1 MAARRKTEPAAAGSD
16 DDGSFEAAL
25 TELEAIVA
33 TMEEEQLPL
42 EELVARYEKG
52 SKLLAR
58 CETVLA
64 SARKRLQTI
73 SAKAANA
80 DADLPDDPDES
91 PDEDDDEPAGSS
103 PGTPDEYD
111 DDDDI
116 RLF

>member
-1 MAARRKTEPAAAGSD
+1 MARRKPSPEENPGQQP
-16 DDGSFEAAL
+16 SFEEAL
-25 TELEAIVA
+25 LELEEIVA
-33 TMEEEQLPL
+33 AMEEEQLPL

-73 SAKAANA
+73 SAKTAAETP
-80 DADLPDDPDES
+80 DAPDES
-91 PDEDDDEPAGSS
+91 PDEDDDEPAGRDA
-103 PGTPDEYD
+103 GTPDEYD

>member
-1 MAARRKTEPAAAGSD
+1 MATRKKADPAAAEAGET
-16 DDGSFEAAL
+16 SFEAAL
-25 TELEAIVA
+25 AELEGIVA
-33 TMEEEQLPL
+33 AMEEEQLPL

-73 SAKAANA
+73 SAQAAA
-80 DADLPDDPDES
+80 DAAAAAGENEDS
-91 PDEDDDEPAGSS
+91 PDEDDEPAGHQ
-103 PGTPDEYD
+103 PGTPDDND

>member
-1 MAARRKTEPAAAGSD
+1 MPRKKNETGDAPAD
-16 DDGSFEAAL
+16 DASFEEAL
-25 TELEAIVA
+25 AELESIVA
-33 TMEEEQLPL
+33 AMEEEQLPL

-73 SAKAANA
+73 SAQAAA
-80 DADLPDDPDES
+80 EAGARGGEEDYS
-91 PDEDDDEPAGSS
+91 PDVNDDEPAD
-103 PGTPDEYD
+103 PAALPDDQD

>member
-1 MAARRKTEPAAAGSD
+1 MPRKKTNLAEEPATEAT
-16 DDGSFEAAL
+16 FE
-25 TELEAIVA
+25 TELAELEEIVA
-33 TMEEEQLPL
+33 AMEEEQLPL
-42 EELVARYEKG
+42 EELVSRYEKG

-73 SAKAANA
+73 SARSAAAGDQALTNPA
-80 DADLPDDPDES
+80 EDELTGEPDEN
-91 PDEDDDEPAGSS
+91 
-103 PGTPDEYD
+103 D

>member
-1 MAARRKTEPAAAGSD
+1 MARKKQDPAEAAGE
-16 DDGSFEAAL
+16 GISFEAAL
-25 TELEAIVA
+25 SELEAIVA
-33 TMEEEQLPL
+33 AMEEEQLPL
-42 EELVARYEKG
+42 EELVGRYEKG

-73 SAKAANA
+73 SAKAATEA
-80 DADLPDDPDES
+80 GALAEEPDES
-91 PDEDDDEPAGSS
+91 PEEDDDEPAGNSS
-103 PGTPDEYD
+103 GTPDDND

>member
-1 MAARRKTEPAAAGSD
+1 MARKKADPAEA
-16 DDGSFEAAL
+16 DGGDTSFEAAL

-33 TMEEEQLPL
+33 AMEEEQRPL

-73 SAKAANA
+73 SAKAAD
-80 DADLPDDPDES
+80 DAAAIAGTDEES
-91 PDEDDDEPAGSS
+91 PERNDDEPAGHAT
-103 PGTPDEYD
+103 GTPDDHD

>member
-1 MAARRKTEPAAAGSD
+1 MARKKTALSADPAGEP
-16 DDGSFEAAL
+16 SFEEAL
-25 TELEAIVA
+25 LELENIVA
-33 TMEEEQLPL
+33 AMEEEQLPL

-73 SAKAANA
+73 SAQAAA
-80 DADLPDDPDES
+80 EAGARGGEEDDS
-91 PDEDDDEPAGSS
+91 PDVNDDEPAD
-103 PGTPDEYD
+103 PAALPDDQD

>member
-1 MAARRKTEPAAAGSD
+1 MARKKNETADPPANGA
-16 DDGSFEAAL
+16 SFEEAL
-25 TELEAIVA
+25 SELEEIVA
-33 TMEEEQLPL
+33 AMEEEQLPL

-73 SAKAANA
+73 SAQAAAEAASARGGEDRDSPDVDDETA
-80 DADLPDDPDES
+80 DPAALPDDQ
-91 PDEDDDEPAGSS
+91 
-103 PGTPDEYD
+103 D

>member
-1 MAARRKTEPAAAGSD
+1 MARKKSAPDGGPA
-16 DDGSFEAAL
+16 DGPSFEEAL
-25 TELEAIVA
+25 LELENIVA
-33 TMEEEQLPL
+33 AMEEEQLPL
-42 EELVARYEKG
+42 EELVTRYEKG

-73 SAKAANA
+73 SAKASA
-80 DADLPDDPDES
+80 DAALSDDTDES
-91 PDEDDDEPAGSS
+91 PDEDDEPAGHGT
-103 PGTPDEYD
+103 GTPDEYD

>member
-1 MAARRKTEPAAAGSD
+1 MARKKSD
-16 DDGSFEAAL
+16 PGTPSADDVSFEEGLA
-25 TELEAIVA
+25 ELEAIVA
-33 TMEEEQLPL
+33 AMEEEQLPL

-73 SAKAANA
+73 SAKAAA
-80 DADLPDDPDES
+80 DAASLSGVDDEDS
-91 PDEDDDEPAGSS
+91 PDDDDEPAAGSA
-103 PGTPDEYD
+103 PGTPDDHD

>member
-33 TMEEEQLPL
+33 AMEEEQLPL

-73 SAKAANA
+73 SANAAA
-80 DADLPDDPDES
+80 DAAAIAGEDEDS
-91 PDEDDDEPAGSS
+91 PDEDDEPAGHDA
-103 PGTPDEYD
+103 GTPDDND

>member
-1 MAARRKTEPAAAGSD
+1 MPARKKADPALADFD
-16 DDGSFEAAL
+16 DSTFEAAL
-25 TELEAIVA
+25 AELEAIVA
-33 TMEEEQLPL
+33 AMEEEQLPL

-73 SAKAANA
+73 SAKAAA
-80 DADLPDDPDES
+80 DAAAIAGDDQDS
-91 PDEDDDEPAGSS
+91 PDEDDEPAGHDA
-103 PGTPDEYD
+103 GTPDDND

>member
-1 MAARRKTEPAAAGSD
+1 MPARRKSADEGQNGND
-16 DDGSFEAAL
+16 LSFETAL
-25 TELEAIVA
+25 AELEEIVA
-33 TMEEEQLPL
+33 VMEEEQLPL
-42 EELVARYEKG
+42 EELVSRYEKG

-73 SAKAANA
+73 SARAEAGNGAADSA
-80 DADLPDDPDES
+80 
-91 PDEDDDEPAGSS
+91 EDDELPGAPA
-103 PGTPDEYD
+103 EHD

>member
-1 MAARRKTEPAAAGSD
+1 MARKKPSPGEEAGKEPG
-16 DDGSFEAAL
+16 FEEAL
-25 TELEAIVA
+25 RELEEIVA
-33 TMEEEQLPL
+33 AMEEEQLPL

-73 SAKAANA
+73 SSKAAEI
-80 DADLPDDPDES
+80 PDDPDES
-91 PDEDDDEPAGSS
+91 PDEDDDEPAGRST
-103 PGTPDEYD
+103 GTPDEPD

>member
-1 MAARRKTEPAAAGSD
+1 MARKKNETGEPGD
-16 DDGSFEAAL
+16 GGSFEEAL
-25 TELEAIVA
+25 TELESIVA
-33 TMEEEQLPL
+33 AMEEEQLPL

-73 SAKAANA
+73 SAKAAA
-80 DADLPDDPDES
+80 DAAAIAGDSNDS
-91 PDEDDDEPAGSS
+91 PDEDDETAGPETGS
-103 PGTPDEYD
+103 PDDND

>member
-1 MAARRKTEPAAAGSD
+1 MPARRKSDTGSQNGTEST
-16 DDGSFEAAL
+16 FEASLA
-25 TELEAIVA
+25 ELEEIVA
-33 TMEEEQLPL
+33 AMEEEQLPL
-42 EELVARYEKG
+42 EDLVTRYEKG

-73 SAKAANA
+73 SARAEAGNGETDAA
-80 DADLPDDPDES
+80 
-91 PDEDDDEPAGSS
+91 EDDELPGAPA
-103 PGTPDEYD
+103 EHD

>member
-1 MAARRKTEPAAAGSD
+1 MSARKKSPTGTSPG
-16 DDGSFEAAL
+16 DGTTFEAAL
-25 TELEAIVA
+25 SELEEIVA
-33 TMEEEQLPL
+33 AMEEEQLPL

-58 CETVLA
+58 CESVLA

-73 SAKAANA
+73 SARSIAETV
-80 DADLPDDPDES
+80 DPDDEADV
-91 PDEDDDEPAGSS
+91 PDEDDQAPGQHTA
-103 PGTPDEYD
+103 GTPDEHD

>member
-1 MAARRKTEPAAAGSD
+1 MARKKSSPGADPAGEP
-16 DDGSFEAAL
+16 SFEEAL
-25 TELEAIVA
+25 LELENIVA
-33 TMEEEQLPL
+33 AMEEEQLPL

-73 SAKAANA
+73 SAKAVSAEPE
-80 DADLPDDPDES
+80 LSDDPDES

-103 PGTPDEYD
+103 TGTPDEYD

>member
-1 MAARRKTEPAAAGSD
+1 MARKKTTSDPDPAGEP
-16 DDGSFEAAL
+16 SFESAL
-25 TELEAIVA
+25 AELEGIVA
-33 TMEEEQLPL
+33 AMEEEQLPL

-73 SAKAANA
+73 SARSAAEAAPGGDKAISH
-80 DADLPDDPDES
+80 DAEDELTGEPDEH
-91 PDEDDDEPAGSS
+91 DDDDE
-103 PGTPDEYD
+103 
-111 DDDDI
+111 I

>member
-1 MAARRKTEPAAAGSD
+1 MARRKTTPGDESADAPT
-16 DDGSFEAAL
+16 FESAL
-25 TELEAIVA
+25 AELEEIVA
-33 TMEEEQLPL
+33 AMEEEQLPL

-64 SARKRLQTI
+64 SAKKRLQTI
-73 SAKAANA
+73 SARAATA
-80 DADLPDDPDES
+80 GPAAS
-91 PDEDDDEPAGSS
+91 PDTEDELSGEPDAH
-103 PGTPDEYD
+103 D

>member
-1 MAARRKTEPAAAGSD
+1 MARKKTSSGEETGKEPG
-16 DDGSFEAAL
+16 FEQAL
-25 TELEAIVA
+25 HELEEIVA
-33 TMEEEQLPL
+33 AMEEEQLPL

-73 SAKAANA
+73 SASAANIP
-80 DADLPDDPDES
+80 DDPDDPDES
-91 PDEDDDEPAGSS
+91 PDEDDDEPAGRNT
-103 PGTPDEYD
+103 GTPDEPD

>member
-1 MAARRKTEPAAAGSD
+1 MASRRKTEPAAAGSD
-16 DDGSFEAAL
+16 EDGSFEAAL

-33 TMEEEQLPL
+33 AMEEEQLPL

-73 SAKAANA
+73 SAKAAA
-80 DADLPDDPDES
+80 DAAAIAGEDQDS
-91 PDEDDDEPAGSS
+91 PDEDDEPAGHGA
-103 PGTPDEYD
+103 GTPDDND

>member
-1 MAARRKTEPAAAGSD
+1 MPARRKSADEGQNGSD
-16 DDGSFEAAL
+16 PSFEAAL
-25 TELEAIVA
+25 AELEEIVA
-33 TMEEEQLPL
+33 AMEEEQLPL
-42 EELVARYEKG
+42 EELVSRYEKG

-73 SAKAANA
+73 SARAEAGNGQA
-80 DADLPDDPDES
+80 DSA
-91 PDEDDDEPAGSS
+91 EDDELPGAPA
-103 PGTPDEYD
+103 EHD

>member
-1 MAARRKTEPAAAGSD
+1 MPARKKSADEGQNGSD
-16 DDGSFEAAL
+16 LSFEAAL
-25 TELEAIVA
+25 SELDEIVA
-33 TMEEEQLPL
+33 AMEEEQLPL
-42 EELVARYEKG
+42 EELVSRYEKG

-73 SAKAANA
+73 SARAEAGNGE
-80 DADLPDDPDES
+80 PDRA
-91 PDEDDDEPAGSS
+91 EDDELPGAPA
-103 PGTPDEYD
+103 EHD

>member
-1 MAARRKTEPAAAGSD
+1 MAARKKQETGDTPGD
-16 DDGSFEAAL
+16 GGSFEEAL
-25 TELEAIVA
+25 AELEAIVA
-33 TMEEEQLPL
+33 AMEEEQLPL

-73 SAKAANA
+73 SAQAAA
-80 DADLPDDPDES
+80 EAGARGGEEDDSRDVDDEPASPADLPDEQ
-91 PDEDDDEPAGSS
+91 
-103 PGTPDEYD
+103 D

>member
-1 MAARRKTEPAAAGSD
+1 MARKKNETGEPGD
-16 DDGSFEAAL
+16 GGSFEEAL
-25 TELEAIVA
+25 TELESIVA
-33 TMEEEQLPL
+33 AMEEEQLPL

-73 SAKAANA
+73 SAQAAAEAGARGEENG
-80 DADLPDDPDES
+80 DS
-91 PDEDDDEPAGSS
+91 PDEDDEPAG
-103 PGTPDEYD
+103 PPALPDEQD

>member
-1 MAARRKTEPAAAGSD
+1 MAARKKIEPD
-16 DDGSFEAAL
+16 DANGGDSSFEAAL

-33 TMEEEQLPL
+33 AMEEEQLPL

-73 SAKAANA
+73 SAQAAA
-80 DADLPDDPDES
+80 DAAATAGDNNDS
-91 PDEDDDEPAGSS
+91 PDEDDEPAGSATGS
-103 PGTPDEYD
+103 PDDND